1 MISRMQLLE
10 ESGPRY
16 GRNLTFPKGHI
27 GGSHVH
33 SVTSFKLEAIMKV
46 LEESGPYYGRNLAFP
61 KLALAGA
68 MCTVSHLLVWKQS
81 CCSPSIPSAW

>member
-16 GRNLTFPKGHI
+16 GRNLTFPKDQF
-27 GGSHVH
+27 GGSNVH
-33 SVTSFKLEAIMKV
+33 SVTSFKLGAIMKL
-46 LEESGPYYGRNLAFP
+46 LEESGPNYGKNLAFP

-68 MCTVSHLLVWKQS
+68 MCTVSSLLIWKQS
-81 CCSPSIPSAW
+81 CCSPSIQSAW